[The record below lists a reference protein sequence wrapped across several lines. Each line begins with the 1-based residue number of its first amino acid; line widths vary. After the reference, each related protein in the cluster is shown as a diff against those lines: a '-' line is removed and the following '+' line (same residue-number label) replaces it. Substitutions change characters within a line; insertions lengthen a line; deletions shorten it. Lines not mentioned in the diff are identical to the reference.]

1 MQKTEM
7 SKSNKNKYR
16 NCIVKE
22 QRSNCKKK
30 GKKKEN
36 IRGKK
41 EKRKVEGTF
50 FFYYPIRRVF
60 ATF

>member
-16 NCIVKE
+16 NRIVKE

-30 GKKKEN
+30 RKEK
-36 IRGKK
+36 RKYTGKK